1 MTKILKIQNPQKNM
15 IPEEKKETTDS
26 TKPKTEQRPNVN
38 QTFNFYAPIGQQ
50 IAHVDKIEAHFDKD
64 MTMHVDDSDGA
75 LSVDNGKGNADFSDN
90 GKSEATETMAQ
101 KSKPDCTAD
110 DMFRFIHPSL
120 DAEETQAVH
129 REVVNLCKRFGIQE
143 ICAHLYILA
152 SDRKILLPM
161 SPKSAFE
168 ELRRIG
174 MPTDRSGYEYKTFT
188 KYYKRCEGVKV

>member
-26 TKPKTEQRPNVN
+26 TKPKTEQRPNLN

-129 REVVNLCKRFGIQE
+129 REVVHLCKRFGIQE

>member
-1 MTKILKIQNPQKNM
+1 M
-15 IPEEKKETTDS
+15 IPEEKKEMTDS
-26 TKPKTEQRPNVN
+26 TKPMTEQRQNVN

-90 GKSEATETMAQ
+90 GK
-101 KSKPDCTAD
+101 PDCTAD

-143 ICAHLYILA
+143 ICTHLYILA
-152 SDRKILLPM
+152 SDRKILLPI
-161 SPKSAFE
+161 SPMSAFE

-174 MPTDRSGYEYKTFT
+174 MPADRKGYDYRTFT
-188 KYYKRCEGVKV
+188 KYYKRV

>member
-1 MTKILKIQNPQKNM
+1 M
-15 IPEEKKETTDS
+15 IPEEKKEMTDS
-26 TKPKTEQRPNVN
+26 TKPNTEQRPNVN

-75 LSVDNGKGNADFSDN
+75 LSVDSGKGNADFSDN

-101 KSKPDCTAD
+101 KSKPDCPAAD
-110 DMFRFIHPSL
+110 LFRFIHPSL
-120 DAEETQAVH
+120 DDAGAQAVH

-152 SDRKILLPM
+152 SDRKILLPI
-161 SPKSAFE
+161 SPMSAFE

-174 MPTDRSGYEYKTFT
+174 MPADRKGYDYRTFT
-188 KYYKRCEGVKV
+188 KYYKRV

>member
-1 MTKILKIQNPQKNM
+1 M
-15 IPEEKKETTDS
+15 IPEEKKEMTDS
-26 TKPKTEQRPNVN
+26 TKPNTEQRPNVN

-90 GKSEATETMAQ
+90 GKAEA
-101 KSKPDCTAD
+101 TAD

-120 DAEETQAVH
+120 DDAGAQAVH

-152 SDRKILLPM
+152 SDRKILLPI
-161 SPKSAFE
+161 SPMSAFE

-174 MPTDRSGYEYKTFT
+174 MPADRKGYDYRTFT
-188 KYYKRCEGVKV
+188 KYYKRV

>member
-1 MTKILKIQNPQKNM
+1 M
-15 IPEEKKETTDS
+15 IPEEKKEKTDS

-90 GKSEATETMAQ
+90 GE
-101 KSKPDCTAD
+101 PDCPAAD
-110 DMFRFIHPSL
+110 LFRFIHPSL
-120 DAEETQAVH
+120 DDAGAQAVH

-152 SDRKILLPM
+152 SGMKILLPI
-161 SPKSAFE
+161 SPMSAFE
-168 ELRRIG
+168 ELKRIG
-174 MPTDRSGYEYKTFT
+174 MPADRKGYDYRTFT
-188 KYYKRCEGVKV
+188 KYYKRV